1 MSGLRSRI
9 CSDIYFRDK
18 DMTYETI
25 RNEAYEA
32 NMRIPENNLALYT
45 WGNVSAFDKDKGVF
59 AIKPSGVP
67 YPELT
72 PHSMVIV
79 DLDGVKVDGSLN
91 PSSDTPTHAVLYKKF
106 AVAQNAEIGG
116 IIHTH
121 STFAV
126 SWAQAVRPVPLFGTT
141 HADHIQKSVPCT
153 PYLSREAVEQDY
165 EKETGLLIVRHFLEL
180 GLNPGE
186 VNMVLCGGHGPF
198 AWGTTADKAVYN
210 GTVLEEICKMALCT
224 LAINPEA
231 SPLPDYIVSKHYMRK
246 HGPNAY
252 YGQTK

>member
-1 MSGLRSRI
+1 
-9 CSDIYFRDK
+9 
-18 DMTYETI
+18 MTYETL

-32 NMRIPENNLALYT
+32 NMKIPENHLALYT

-72 PHSMVIV
+72 PESMVII
-79 DLDGVKVDGSLN
+79 DLDGKKVDGSLN
-91 PSSDTPTHAVLYKKF
+91 PSSDTPTHAVLYKEF
-106 AVAQNAEIGG
+106 AVNKGGEVGG

-121 STFAV
+121 STCAV
-126 SWAQAVRPVPLFGTT
+126 AWAQAVRSVPLFGTT

-153 PYLSREAVEQDY
+153 PYLSKEAVERDY
-165 EKETGLLIVRHFLEL
+165 EKETGLLIVKHFEEL
-180 GLNPGE
+180 GLNPSE

-198 AWGTTADKAVYN
+198 AWGKNADKAVYN
-210 GTVLEEICKMALCT
+210 GTVLEEICKMAMYT
-224 LAINPEA
+224 LQIRPDATE
-231 SPLPDYIVSKHYMRK
+231 LPDYIVNKHYMRK

-252 YGQTK
+252 YGQGNK